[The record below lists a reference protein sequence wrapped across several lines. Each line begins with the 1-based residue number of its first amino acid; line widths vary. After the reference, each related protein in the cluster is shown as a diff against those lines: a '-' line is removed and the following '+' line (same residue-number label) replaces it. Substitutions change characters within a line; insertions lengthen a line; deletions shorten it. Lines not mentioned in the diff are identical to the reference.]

1 MKSKK
6 FWSWARDADENDGRI
21 LYLDGTIAEESWFD
35 DDITP
40 RLFKSELLAGDGDV
54 TIWLNSPGGDCVAAS
69 QIYSMLMDYKGNVT
83 VKIDGIAASA
93 ASVIAMA
100 GTKVLMAPTAL
111 MMIHNPFTVAIGDT
125 EEMKKAVEMLNEV
138 KESIINAYEIKT
150 GQARVKISHWM
161 DAETWMNAN
170 KSIELSFADGILE
183 DAKRRQAEEIP
194 LNFAFSRR
202 AVTNSLLDKVRPK
215 TRPEPQ
221 SEVPDGVPAELLQKR
236 LSLILH

>member
-40 RLFKSELLAGDGDV
+40 RLFKSELMAGDGDV

-183 DAKRRQAEEIP
+183 DAKRRQAEETP

-215 TRPEPQ
+215 TKPEPQ